1 MRQGRGPERGQD
13 DAAGVGVS
21 PARAARWQACA
32 AGPQPTRRAASRSP
46 AALSPAVLL
55 APDASVPS
63 GGADAPQPL
72 PLALQEAGG
81 RSGAGEW
88 AAGHRSVL
96 SGAEETQALS
106 PRGGSVFRSHFI
118 FNNPESW
125 RYFTN
130 KESEAQR
137 VRQLPKGTQA
147 VMDQGQNPRVLT
159 PGPLSLSWHV
169 PWAGKGRPAW
179 EHLRGERRGGP
190 CSSSALGISSWR
202 LTEGLRHA
210 GHELHI
216 PLQTT
221 PPQHTQPRP
230 CFCECLGKRQPS
242 RLCVLWTCSAEPG

>member
-1 MRQGRGPERGQD
+1 MVTLLEEMTLCGGGRGPERGQG

-63 GGADAPQPL
+63 GGAGAPQPL

-106 PRGGSVFRSHFI
+106 PRGGS
-118 FNNPESW
+118 
-125 RYFTN
+125 
-130 KESEAQR
+130 R
-137 VRQLPKGTQA
+137 VP
-147 VMDQGQNPRVLT
+147 
-159 PGPLSLSWHV
+159 
-169 PWAGKGRPAW
+169 
-179 EHLRGERRGGP
+179 
-190 CSSSALGISSWR
+190 ISSY
-202 LTEGLRHA
+202 
-210 GHELHI
+210 
-216 PLQTT
+216 LQ
-221 PPQHTQPRP
+221 QPRKLAL
-230 CFCECLGKRQPS
+230 FYK
-242 RLCVLWTCSAEPG
+242 